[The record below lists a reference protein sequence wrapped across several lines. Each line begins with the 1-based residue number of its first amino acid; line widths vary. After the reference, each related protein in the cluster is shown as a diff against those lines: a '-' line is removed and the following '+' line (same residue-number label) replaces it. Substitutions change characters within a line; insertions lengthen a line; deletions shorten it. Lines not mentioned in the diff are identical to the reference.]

1 MVVKEKT
8 VEIIAED
15 VIAAKNET
23 ISDNDDGNVKN
34 KNDCGRRKWNDQR
47 KKRWN
52 YKLREKKKM
61 CGVCDTKVKKS
72 IKHNIHRIS

>member
-34 KNDCGRRKWNDQR
+34 KNDCGRRK
-47 KKRWN
+47 
-52 YKLREKKKM
+52 
-61 CGVCDTKVKKS
+61 
-72 IKHNIHRIS
+72 